1 MKSHR
6 ILDRRCSGCGRLT
19 LGILGGKEICLN
31 TDKLN
36 PCPSQRIK
44 LTIKPS
50 IMFQRGFYRQLG
62 HGGAA
67 TPDRFNKGPRTL
79 EEMKEIR
86 GVER

>member
-1 MKSHR
+1 MESHG

-19 LGILGGKEICLN
+19 LGILGGKEVCLN

-44 LTIKPS
+44 VTIKPS
-50 IMFQRGFYRQLG
+50 IMFQRGMVLG
-62 HGGAA
+62 HGGTA

-79 EEMKEIR
+79 KEMKEIR
-86 GVER
+86 GMER

>member
-31 TDKLN
+31 TDRLN

-50 IMFQRGFYRQLG
+50 IMFQRGLALG
-62 HGGAA
+62 NGGAVKSN
-67 TPDRFNKGPRTL
+67 RFNKGPRTL

-86 GVER
+86 GMER

>member
-19 LGILGGKEICLN
+19 LGILGGKEVCFN
-31 TDKLN
+31 TDKLD

-44 LTIKPS
+44 QAIKPS
-50 IMFQRGFYRQLG
+50 IMFQRGFVPG
-62 HGGAA
+62 NGGAA
-67 TPDRFNKGPRTL
+67 KSDRFNNGPRTL

-86 GVER
+86 EVER

>member
-1 MKSHR
+1 MKSYG

-19 LGILGGKEICLN
+19 LGILGGKEVCLN

-50 IMFQRGFYRQLG
+50 IMFQRGMALG
-62 HGGAA
+62 HGGGA
-67 TPDRFNKGPRTL
+67 TSDRFSNGPRTL
-79 EEMKEIR
+79 EDMKEIR

>member
-44 LTIKPS
+44 QAIKPS
-50 IMFQRGFYRQLG
+50 IMFQRGLALG
-62 HGGAA
+62 NGGAA
-67 TPDRFNKGPRTL
+67 KPDRFNKGPRTL

-86 GVER
+86 EVDR